1 VNEEDCFGYGVFGFY
16 YQAKPASDLDED
28 DEDDYDDDDDY
39 DNGNNEDEDSSV
51 AVINHEHGSQ

>member
-28 DEDDYDDDDDY
+28 DEDDYD
-39 DNGNNEDEDSSV
+39 NGNNEDEDSSV